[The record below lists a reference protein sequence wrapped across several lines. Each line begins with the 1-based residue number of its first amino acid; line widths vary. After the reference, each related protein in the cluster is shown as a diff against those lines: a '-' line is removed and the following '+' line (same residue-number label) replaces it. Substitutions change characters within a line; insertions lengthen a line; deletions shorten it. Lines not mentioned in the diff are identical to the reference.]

1 MEQRS
6 VALAPIEL
14 AEDQL
19 GFFRWGHVGGKVLVT
34 NDAGEWLFMTESE
47 FAELLAGKVAESH
60 PRQQEYQAKGLIRDG
75 LDLDAFANRVAE
87 RNRHVSRGPHVHV
100 VTLTLRSNQPGSA
113 QDSQDAA
120 GDMTREV
127 AEKIVNLAMQSPS
140 PALTFEFQG
149 GEPLLNFEVL
159 RHLVEHAQTRNQRV
173 EGKVLSFSLLTTFAG
188 MTEEIAEW
196 LIANEVAIN
205 TSLDGPA
212 AIHDKVRAWKG
223 GSSHADVVRWLEYFG
238 RRYSELGRSPE
249 LCRVT
254 GLLTV
259 TRQTLSACREVVDEY
274 VTRGLRSIRLQPLRA
289 LGLSSKLWAEV
300 GYDLKDYLAFY
311 RQALDYVLEL
321 NRKGVPLSERTAST
335 VLSKILA
342 SGDSSAVDLQSPGGE
357 GTGQVVYGP
366 DGSVF
371 PSEDAR
377 QLAALGDPF
386 FLLGNA
392 KDLSL
397 SDLVHHPTVRALAAA
412 SLLDAQPLCSDCW
425 NKPYCG
431 FSPVRNF
438 ITQGDL
444 LGQRLRCLECKE
456 HFSVSTRLFE
466 LLGDTKDTKTGE
478 ILSQWGSQARLAGEG
493 RLSHPAP

>member
-19 GFFRWGHVGGKVLVT
+19 GFFRWGRVGGKVLVT
-34 NDAGEWLFMTESE
+34 NDAGEWLFLTEAE
-47 FAELLAGKVAESH
+47 LAELLAGKVTEGHA
-60 PRQQEYQAKGLIRDG
+60 RQQEYQAKGLVRDG
-75 LDLDAFANRVAE
+75 LDLDAFAHRIAE

-100 VTLTLRSNQPGSA
+100 VTLTLRSNQPGSP
-113 QDSQDAA
+113 QDVA
-120 GDMTREV
+120 GDMSRET
-127 AEKIVNLAMQSPS
+127 AEKVVSLAMQSPS
-140 PALTFEFQG
+140 PAITFEFQG

-159 RHLVEHAQTRNQRV
+159 RHFVEHAQTRNQRV

-196 LIANEVAIN
+196 LIANEVAIS

-212 AIHDKVRAWKG
+212 AIHDSIRAWKG
-223 GSSHADVVRWLEYFG
+223 GSAHADVVRWIDYFS
-238 RRYSELGRSPE
+238 RRYAELGRSPE
-249 LCRVT
+249 LCRVS

-259 TRQTLSACREVVDEY
+259 TRQTLSAWREVVDEY
-274 VTRGLRSIRLQPLRA
+274 VARGLRSIRLQPLRP
-289 LGLSSKLWAEV
+289 LGLSPKLWAEV
-300 GYDLKDYLAFY
+300 GYELKDYLGFY
-311 RQALDYVLEL
+311 RQGLDYILEL
-321 NRKGVPLSERTAST
+321 NRKGVLLVERTAST

-342 SGDSSAVDLQSPGGE
+342 SGDGGAVDLQSPCGE
-357 GTGQVVYGP
+357 GTGQVVYAA
-366 DGSVF
+366 DGEVF

-377 QLAALGDPF
+377 QLAAAGDPF
-386 FLLGNA
+386 FALGNA

-397 SDLVHHPTVRALAAA
+397 SDLVRHPTVRALAAA

-466 LLGDTKDTKTGE
+466 LLADSADAKTGE
-478 ILSQWGSQARLAGEG
+478 ILAQWSSQARLAGEG